1 MAFSKILPEL
11 LGEILQYFRQDYRIL
26 YSCILVNRLWCN
38 SAIPLLWE
46 NPFSFMRPK
55 NLHFIEI
62 YLYDLNDDEKTK
74 LIEYGMDKNLF
85 PSNTLFKYSS
95 FIKHLNIHKISKSI
109 EDWDRTLATKNF
121 RKSNFTKLICRSL
134 IQLFIEN
141 VVNLHSLHV
150 SYGSFDDIF
159 ELILQ
164 NSNFIGNIKNFKL
177 GHLEM
182 SVSTIKLLT
191 FLSSNCNSISSL
203 SYQCYN
209 NYEHQQ
215 MMGLSQIIKSQKNLR
230 KILFRSPLNQSLL
243 SLKNSNCSNTLNT
256 IIFYDIE
263 FKNIIILNEVFNQLN
278 VLESIHIIYCKYLDT
293 KFVQQIININKPF
306 KLKSLF
312 LHEVSQFEPYDL
324 LLQHFGCYLENFES
338 NVDNDPQLLQLFKSV
353 TKYCRKIKSL
363 YLHLLWDYRNIN
375 LVFNLIENIKQSL
388 NYLSIDLCFVS
399 YMINDFHSI
408 ILQNLGQ
415 ILPFKLEYL
424 NLCLAINEIDLEI
437 FLKNSQNTFIKEL
450 SIKNESHDLYV
461 TIYPCIKEYIMKK
474 KKVKYLTISDKF
486 NVIWFSS
493 KDIEEFRLYD
503 IQILKYSYMII
514 FDLLYK
520 GDLSMLLW

>member
-11 LGEILQYFRQDYRIL
+11 
-26 YSCILVNRLWCN
+26 
-38 SAIPLLWE
+38 
-46 NPFSFMRPK
+46 
-55 NLHFIEI
+55 
-62 YLYDLNDDEKTK
+62 
-74 LIEYGMDKNLF
+74 
-85 PSNTLFKYSS
+85 
-95 FIKHLNIHKISKSI
+95 
-109 EDWDRTLATKNF
+109 
-121 RKSNFTKLICRSL
+121 
-134 IQLFIEN
+134 
-141 VVNLHSLHV
+141 
-150 SYGSFDDIF
+150 
-159 ELILQ
+159 
-164 NSNFIGNIKNFKL
+164 L

-243 SLKNSNCSNTLNT
+243 SLKNSN
-256 IIFYDIE
+256 Y
-263 FKNIIILNEVFNQLN
+263 
-278 VLESIHIIYCKYLDT
+278 T

-338 NVDNDPQLLQLFKSV
+338 RVDNEPQLLQLFKSV
-353 TKYCRKIKSL
+353 TKYCSKIKSL

-388 NYLSIDLCFVS
+388 NYLSIDLCYVAN
-399 YMINDFHSI
+399 MTNDFHSI

-415 ILPFKLEYL
+415 ILPFKLEY
-424 NLCLAINEIDLEI
+424 
-437 FLKNSQNTFIKEL
+437 
-450 SIKNESHDLYV
+450 
-461 TIYPCIKEYIMKK
+461 
-474 KKVKYLTISDKF
+474 
-486 NVIWFSS
+486 
-493 KDIEEFRLYD
+493 
-503 IQILKYSYMII
+503 
-514 FDLLYK
+514 
-520 GDLSMLLW
+520 